1 MASPIRLSGL
11 ASGIDTETMINKLMK
26 VERSPMEK
34 LLRKRQKEEWVRDS
48 YREQN
53 ALLLELNGKIDKLR
67 LTSAFTKQ
75 KLSSSDDAKVTASI
89 TKKNSTT
96 QYDVTNV
103 ELAKPGT
110 GVSVKFKV
118 SDDIKDSSTEINSA
132 FDFTIQGNDG
142 SGEINIAVGEKDT
155 IDTILNKI
163 NSESSNTGVKAFYSS
178 TDKSI
183 VFTSQVPPT
192 EGNESQVSAIK
203 ITTSGGDNKLNIV
216 DGEIKQN
223 FVSGSTTPGKP
234 NSNYTKTGFTGKD
247 VQDFQGIVKQAGKAT
262 VNGVDF
268 ALDDKNTLDFD
279 GISFT
284 FKDNISA
291 GDKKVVISTAKDTE
305 SVMTAIKE
313 FVDTY
318 NKVIDKFNGKLTE
331 KVYRDFQ
338 PLLDEEREEM
348 KEKQIENWEE
358 KAKSGLLKS
367 DSILSDVLNQMRSSF
382 YSPVDGVEPPKNT
395 LASIGIGTKKSD
407 GMGSKFDYMENGK
420 IHIDE
425 DKLRD
430 ALLNDQDKVI
440 ALFTNGSGIST
451 GSDSFKSQG
460 LAQRIYSQTNAAMK
474 KIGEKAGKTGTTGDN
489 SLIGKDIRDINTR
502 IKDWEKKLKDKE
514 TNLWKKYSAM
524 EQAINKLNSQG
535 SNLLSNF
542 GG

>member
-163 NSESSNTGVKAFYSS
+163 NSESSKTGVKAFYSS

-234 NSNYTKTGFTGKD
+234 DSNYTKTGFTGKD

-318 NKVIDKFNGKLTE
+318 NKVIDQFNGKLTE

-348 KEKQIENWEE
+348 KEKQIEKWEE

-502 IKDWEKKLKDKE
+502 IKDWENKLKDKE
-514 TNLWKKYSAM
+514 THLWKKFSAM

>member
-132 FDFTIQGNDG
+132 FDFTLKGNDG
-142 SGEINIAVGEKDT
+142 SDEVTISVGEKDT
-155 IDTILNKI
+155 IESVLNKI
-163 NSESSNTGVKAFYSS
+163 NSESSKTGVKAFYSS

-192 EGNESQVSAIK
+192 DENKSLVSAIK
-203 ITTSGGDNKLNIV
+203 ITTSSTDNKLKITN
-216 DGEIKQN
+216 GEVKQSAN
-223 FVSGSTTPGKP
+223 DADPITSDFSGAQVFK
-234 NSNYTKTGFTGKD
+234 
-247 VQDFQGIVKQAGKAT
+247 GIVKQAGKAT

-514 TNLWKKYSAM
+514 TSLWKKFSAM

>member
-67 LTSAFTKQ
+67 LTSAFTKE

-262 VNGVDF
+262 VNGIEF

-318 NKVIDKFNGKLTE
+318 NKVIDQFNGKLTE

-348 KEKQIENWEE
+348 KEKQIEKWEE

>member
-142 SGEINIAVGEKDT
+142 SEEINIAVGEKDT

-183 VFTSQVPPT
+183 VFTSQVPPSQENKT
-192 EGNESQVSAIK
+192 QVSAIK
-203 ITTSGGDNKLNIV
+203 ITTSGSNKLGITE
-216 DGEIKQN
+216 GEVKQ
-223 FVSGSTTPGKP
+223 SAD
-234 NSNYTKTGFTGKD
+234 TGAHTSDKFDDAQVFG
-247 VQDFQGIVKQAGKAT
+247 GIVKQAGKAT

-268 ALDDKNTLDFD
+268 TLDDKNTLDFD

-284 FKDNISA
+284 FKDNIGA

-489 SLIGKDIRDINTR
+489 SLIGKDIQDINTR

-514 TNLWKKYSAM
+514 TSLWKKFSTM

>member
-110 GVSVKFKV
+110 GVSVKFKI

-132 FDFTIQGNDG
+132 FDFTLKGNDG
-142 SGEINIAVGEKDT
+142 SDEVTISVGEKDT
-155 IDTILNKI
+155 IESVLNKI
-163 NSESSNTGVKAFYSS
+163 NSESSKTGVKAFYSS

-234 NSNYTKTGFTGKD
+234 DSNYTKTGFTGKD

-514 TNLWKKYSAM
+514 TNLWKKFSAM